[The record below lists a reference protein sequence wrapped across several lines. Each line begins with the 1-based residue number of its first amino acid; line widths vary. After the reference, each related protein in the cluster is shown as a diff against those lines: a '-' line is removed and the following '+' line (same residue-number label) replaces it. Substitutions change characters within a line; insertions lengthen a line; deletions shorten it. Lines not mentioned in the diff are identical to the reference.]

1 MQTYNYNTTVSAKER
16 RAIILQDLKEH
27 SKVSIADICKKFNI
41 SEVSIRKDLEILQD
55 RNLLVRVRGGAIHLP
70 ETNRDNNDDVS
81 IKYKTLYNYKEK
93 RAIGKLAAS
102 MINEGE
108 TILLDSG
115 TTTLEIAKNLH
126 KFKKLTIIT
135 NAVNIGIELLSYKR
149 FNVILL
155 GGHLRET
162 SQSTVG
168 PLAESNLKV
177 FYCDK
182 LFLGVDSF
190 NIECGLSTQNIEE
203 ANINQS
209 MFSMAKEIIAVFD
222 SSKINK
228 RSFVF
233 IAPVNKINTVV
244 TDSSLSPNVRVQL
257 KSMGIEVYL
266 AEPE

>member
-1 MQTYNYNTTVSAKER
+1 M
-16 RAIILQDLKEH
+16 QDLKET
-27 SKVSIADICKKFNI
+27 SKVSIENICRKFEV
-41 SEVSIRKDLEILQD
+41 SEVTVRKDLTILQD
-55 RNLLVRVRGGAIHLP
+55 RNLLVRVRGGAIRLP
-70 ETNRDNNDDVS
+70 ETDNGGDVPIS
-81 IKYKTLYNYKEK
+81 SKKLYHYREK

-102 MINEGE
+102 LINEGE

-126 KFKKLTIIT
+126 DFQKLTIIT
-135 NAVNIGIELLSYKR
+135 NAINVALELLKYKR

-168 PLAESNLKV
+168 PLTESNLKV

-190 NIECGLSTQNIEE
+190 NIECGLSTHNIEE
-203 ANINQS
+203 ANINQA
-209 MFSMAKEIIAVFD
+209 MLTMAKEIIAVLD
-222 SSKINK
+222 ASKFNK

-233 IAPVNKINTVV
+233 IAPVNKVNSIV
-244 TDSSLSPNVRVQL
+244 TDSGIPGNVRSQL
-257 KSMGIEVYL
+257 ASMGIDMHI
-266 AEPE
+266 AEPEDI